1 MDIIK
6 LNQLTPEE
14 VATMRADVA
23 RAVSV
28 LDAYHTPP
36 KNAVYLY
43 PNAKR
48 LQLITQQIEQRG
60 RRWLRPSLLPSPL
73 AFDLWLV
80 FGSFYGDNHAVKFTA
95 YRDERL
101 QIVGCVVMA
110 ADFLTGESMER
121 ANDYYLLLEIVA
133 RKRGF
138 RVR

>member
-6 LNQLTPEE
+6 LNSLSLEEIAHMREE
-14 VATMRADVA
+14 VAG
-23 RAVSV
+23 AVLA
-28 LDAYHTPP
+28 LDAYHSPP

-48 LQLITQQIEQRG
+48 LQLITQKIEQRG
-60 RRWLRPSLLPSPL
+60 RRWWRPSLLPSPL